1 MKNKIILLS
10 SSVSGSVVMA
20 QLIANLENHNIP
32 TLNID
37 VFAAKRRKSNG
48 LVEDLHSGP
57 LLNILYKI
65 PRIRAYIRSYYGRL
79 FIKEQVNAGD
89 IVVIHFMDPGY
100 LKYIDLLSKKTE
112 KIIVHWWGS
121 DLYRSNEETK
131 KKISRVLDK
140 CYRVVLVR
148 GMLNYFLKHFPSYA
162 GQICT
167 ARLGLGFIDVIE
179 KKKETFNRDD
189 VKSRL
194 GIPDC
199 KIIITCAYNGSE
211 GQQHLKIIDALAK
224 LPNGIKDDIYLLFPM
239 TYGGNANYFTEV
251 NLQLE
256 KAGIKYKIIRNYL
269 SEDELAE
276 LRLLS
281 DIVVNIQITDG
292 FSASIQE
299 SLFSGNV
306 LIVGD
311 WLPYAEL
318 EQWGIHYIKTSL
330 INLHDV
336 IRNTIKDIE
345 YHKNESSKNPDIIK
359 RNSSWSA
366 VMKDII
372 NAYDCGDLIEQG
384 KAAFNA
390 DLVQ

>member
-1 MKNKIILLS
+1 MKNKLILLS
-10 SSVSGSVVMA
+10 SYISGHVVMA
-20 QLIANLENHNIP
+20 QLIENLENQGIP
-32 TLNID
+32 TINID
-37 VFAAKRRKSNG
+37 IFSAKRRKSNG
-48 LVEDLHSGP
+48 LVEDIHSGP

-65 PRIRAYIRSYYGRL
+65 PRLRAYVRSYYGRL
-79 FIKEQVNAGD
+79 FIKEQINAGD

-100 LKYIDLLSKKTE
+100 LKYIDLLSQKTD

-121 DLYRSNEETK
+121 DLYRSSEETK
-131 KKISRVLDK
+131 KKISHALDK
-140 CYRVVLVR
+140 CYRVVLVK
-148 GMLNYFLKHFPSYA
+148 GMLNYFLKYFPSHA
-162 GQICT
+162 GKINT
-167 ARLGLGFIDVIE
+167 ARLGLGFIDVID
-179 KKKETFNRDD
+179 KKKEKFSKDD
-189 VKSRL
+189 VKLRL
-194 GIPDC
+194 GIPEC

-224 LPNGIKDDIYLLFPM
+224 LPNGIKDDICLLFPM
-239 TYGGNANYFTEV
+239 TYGGNENYHAEV
-251 NLQLE
+251 NLQLS

-269 SEDELAE
+269 AEEDLAE

-292 FSASIQE
+292 FSASVQE

-336 IRNTIKDIE
+336 IKNTIEDIE
-345 YHKNESSKNPDIIK
+345 YHKNQSSKNPDIIK

-372 NAYDCGDLIEQG
+372 NAYDCGGLIEQG
-384 KAAFNA
+384 KRGDINAA
-390 DLVQ
+390 